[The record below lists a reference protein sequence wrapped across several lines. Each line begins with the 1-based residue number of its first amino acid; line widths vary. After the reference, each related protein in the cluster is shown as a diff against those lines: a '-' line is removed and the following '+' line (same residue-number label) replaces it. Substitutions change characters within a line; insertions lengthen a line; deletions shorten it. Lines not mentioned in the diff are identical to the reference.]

1 MKNKKSKSQRSPRR
15 KSATKP
21 SGVSSEEVTACS
33 APPSTEPSVNCD
45 EFFLAQL
52 EEIYRTT
59 RKQRIAALRFNG
71 IQDPEAAFHDAVLT
85 ILRCKSWSPKAAAYL
100 LKRLKDRTYTAIK
113 CHIRKQK
120 RFEDVPE
127 EYWLRIQA
135 DDSPTSDDDARLE
148 LAYLFQRLGDF
159 NKKILIWACLE
170 GRTMKEIAART
181 GKSTG
186 TIKSA
191 ISRARE
197 KARKIRVKFR
207 ARDEEGLQPL

>member
-1 MKNKKSKSQRSPRR
+1 MKNKESKSQKSRR
-15 KSATKP
+15 RESATKP
-21 SGVSSEEVTACS
+21 SAVPSEKATTGS
-33 APPSTEPSVNCD
+33 APHSTEPSVNCD

-59 RKQRIAALRFNG
+59 RKQRIAALRCNG

-85 ILRCKSWSPKAAAYL
+85 ILRCNSWSPKAAAYL

-113 CHIRKQK
+113 CHIRMQK

-127 EYWLRIQA
+127 EFWLRIQA

-148 LAYLFQRLGDF
+148 LAYLFPRLGGF
-159 NKKILIWACLE
+159 NKQILIWACLE
-170 GRTMKEIAART
+170 GRTMKEIAALT
-181 GKSTG
+181 GRPTG

-207 ARDEEGLQPL
+207 AIDEEGPQPL

>member
-1 MKNKKSKSQRSPRR
+1 MKNKRSQSQKSRR
-15 KSATKP
+15 REPATKP
-21 SGVSSEEVTACS
+21 SDVSSEEVTKAFL
-33 APPSTEPSVNCD
+33 PSSLDPSVTCE

-52 EEIYRTT
+52 EEVYRTT
-59 RKQRIAALRFNG
+59 WKWHLAKLRFKG
-71 IQDPEAAFHDAVLT
+71 IQDPEAALQSAVLS
-85 ILRCKSWSPKAAAYL
+85 ILRHPSWNPRDAAYL
-100 LKRLKDRTYTAIK
+100 PKRLKDRIFTAIK
-113 CHIRKQK
+113 YHSRQQG
-120 RFEDVPE
+120 RVEYVPE

-148 LAYLFQRLGDF
+148 LEYLFQRLGDF
-159 NKKILIWACLE
+159 NKQILIWACRE
-170 GRTMKEIAART
+170 GRTMKEIAALT

-207 ARDEEGLQPL
+207 AMDEEGLQPL